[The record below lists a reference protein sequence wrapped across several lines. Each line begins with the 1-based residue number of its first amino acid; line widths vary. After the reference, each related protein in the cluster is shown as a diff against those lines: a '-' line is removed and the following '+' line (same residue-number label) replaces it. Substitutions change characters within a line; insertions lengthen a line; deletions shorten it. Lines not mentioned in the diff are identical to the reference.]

1 VREAKAWFRMANVLS
16 TGHLAWAGLLTILV
30 TLVAILSGRISALT
44 ALIVVPILA
53 GLGTGFG
60 PELSTMITDGVK
72 QIAPVIGMFVFA
84 ILYFGIITDT
94 GFLKPMVD
102 GIVKLV
108 DSDPRRVV
116 LGSTLIALVSHLG
129 GSGAVSFLI
138 TVTAMLPL
146 YDRLA
151 IDRRVLAC
159 SAAMGAGV
167 NILPWSGVTLR
178 ASAALDIPPMD
189 IFRALILPEL
199 AGIAFAL
206 GVSWWLGARV
216 MAGKLVRP
224 EGQVE
229 AQSARPASVVTGEGT
244 GPGRFWI
251 NLALTL
257 AILATLVTG
266 LTTPM
271 IALMVGTVLLL
282 LINYPNVKEQR
293 RRITAHAGEAVT
305 MACLLFA
312 AGVFSGIMSGT
323 GMIPALAEAGT
334 ERLPESL
341 GSHLAF
347 IIALI
352 SMPLSLLID
361 ASSFYFGV
369 LPVLAEMGVNFGLE
383 KVQIAQAALL
393 GQMTTG
399 FPVSPLTP
407 SPFLLIGLLGLDLGS
422 HQRFA
427 FGWLFACTLVM
438 TAVAVLLGVFPI

>member
-1 VREAKAWFRMANVLS
+1 MASVLS
-16 TGHLAWAGLLTILV
+16 TDQLAWAGLVTILV
-30 TLVAILSGRISALT
+30 TLIAILSGRVSALT
-44 ALIVVPILA
+44 ALILVPVVA
-53 GLGTGFG
+53 SVSVGFG
-60 PELSTMITDGVK
+60 SEISSMITDGVQ

-94 GFLKPMVD
+94 GFLNPIVD
-102 GIVKLV
+102 GIVKMV

-116 LGSTLIALVSHLG
+116 FGSTLIALASHLG

-189 IFRALILPEL
+189 IFRPLILPEL
-199 AGIAFAL
+199 AGIVFAL

-216 MAGKLVRP
+216 MAGKLVQP

-229 AQSARPASVVTGEGT
+229 AQRSRPASVASDERVN
-244 GPGRFWI
+244 PIYFWL

-257 AILATLVTG
+257 AILGVLITG
-266 LTTPM
+266 VTTPM
-271 IALMVGTVLLL
+271 IAFMIGTVVLL
-282 LINYPNVKEQR
+282 LINYPDVKEQR
-293 RRITAHAGEAVT
+293 RRINAHAGEAVT
-305 MACLLFA
+305 MASLLFA

-323 GMIPALAEAGT
+323 GMISALAEAGT
-334 ERLPESL
+334 ALLPDSL

-347 IIALI
+347 IIALV
-352 SMPLSLLID
+352 SMPLSLLVD

-369 LPVLAEMGVNFGLE
+369 LPVLAEMGANFGLE

-407 SPFLLIGLLGLDLGS
+407 APFLLIGLLGLDLGS

>member
-1 VREAKAWFRMANVLS
+1 MAGVLS
-16 TGHLAWAGLLTILV
+16 TDQLAWAGLVTILV
-30 TLVAILSGRISALT
+30 TLIAILSGRVSALT
-44 ALIVVPILA
+44 ALILVPVVA
-53 GLGTGFG
+53 SVSVGFG
-60 PELSTMITDGVK
+60 SEISSMITDGVQ

-94 GFLKPMVD
+94 GFLNPIVD
-102 GIVKLV
+102 GIVKMV

-116 LGSTLIALVSHLG
+116 FGSTLIALASHLG

-189 IFRALILPEL
+189 IFRPLILPEL
-199 AGIAFAL
+199 AGIVFAL

-216 MAGKLVRP
+216 MAGKLVQP

-229 AQSARPASVVTGEGT
+229 AQRSRPASVASDERVN
-244 GPGRFWI
+244 PIYFWL

-257 AILATLVTG
+257 AILGVLITG
-266 LTTPM
+266 VTTPM
-271 IALMVGTVLLL
+271 IAFMIGTVVLL
-282 LINYPNVKEQR
+282 LINYPDVKEQR
-293 RRITAHAGEAVT
+293 RRINAHAGEAVT
-305 MACLLFA
+305 MASLLFA

-323 GMIPALAEAGT
+323 GMISALAEAGT
-334 ERLPESL
+334 ALLPDSL

-347 IIALI
+347 IIALV
-352 SMPLSLLID
+352 SMPLSLLVD

-369 LPVLAEMGVNFGLE
+369 LPVLAEMGANFGLE

-407 SPFLLIGLLGLDLGS
+407 APFLLIGLLGLDLGS

>member
-1 VREAKAWFRMANVLS
+1 MASVLS
-16 TGHLAWAGLLTILV
+16 TDQLAWAGLVTILV
-30 TLVAILSGRISALT
+30 TLIAILSGRVSALT
-44 ALIVVPILA
+44 ALILVPVVA
-53 GLGTGFG
+53 SVSVGFG
-60 PELSTMITDGVK
+60 SEISSMITDGVQ

-94 GFLKPMVD
+94 GFLNPIVD
-102 GIVKLV
+102 GIVKMV

-116 LGSTLIALVSHLG
+116 FGSTLIALASHLG

-189 IFRALILPEL
+189 IFRPLILPEL

-216 MAGKLVRP
+216 MAGKLVQP

-229 AQSARPASVVTGEGT
+229 AQRSRSASVASDERVN
-244 GPGRFWI
+244 PNYFWL

-257 AILATLVTG
+257 AILGVLITG
-266 LTTPM
+266 VTTPM
-271 IALMVGTVLLL
+271 IAFMIGTVVLL
-282 LINYPNVKEQR
+282 LINYPDVKEQR
-293 RRITAHAGEAVT
+293 RRINAHAGEAVT
-305 MACLLFA
+305 MASLLFA

-323 GMIPALAEAGT
+323 GMISALAEAGT
-334 ERLPESL
+334 ALLPESL
-341 GSHLAF
+341 GGHLAF

-352 SMPLSLLID
+352 SMPLSLLVD

-369 LPVLAEMGVNFGLE
+369 LPVLAEMGTNFGLE

-407 SPFLLIGLLGLDLGS
+407 APFLLIGLLGLDLGS

>member
-1 VREAKAWFRMANVLS
+1 MAGVIS
-16 TGHLAWAGLLTILV
+16 TDQLAWAGLVTILV
-30 TLVAILSGRISALT
+30 TLIAILSGRVSALT
-44 ALIVVPILA
+44 ALILVPVVA
-53 GLGTGFG
+53 SVSVGFG
-60 PELSTMITDGVK
+60 SEISSMITDGVQ

-94 GFLKPMVD
+94 GFLNPIVD
-102 GIVKLV
+102 GIVKMV

-116 LGSTLIALVSHLG
+116 FGSTLIALASHLG

-189 IFRALILPEL
+189 IFRPLILPEL
-199 AGIAFAL
+199 AGIVFAL

-216 MAGKLVRP
+216 MAGKLVQP

-229 AQSARPASVVTGEGT
+229 AQRSRPASVASDERVN
-244 GPGRFWI
+244 PIYFWL

-257 AILATLVTG
+257 AILGVLITG
-266 LTTPM
+266 VTTPM
-271 IALMVGTVLLL
+271 IAFMIGTVVLL
-282 LINYPNVKEQR
+282 LINYPDVKEQR
-293 RRITAHAGEAVT
+293 RRINAHAGEAVT
-305 MACLLFA
+305 MASLLFA

-323 GMIPALAEAGT
+323 GMISALAEAGT
-334 ERLPESL
+334 ALLPDSL

-347 IIALI
+347 IIALV
-352 SMPLSLLID
+352 SMPLSLLVD

-369 LPVLAEMGVNFGLE
+369 LPVLAEMGANFGLE

-407 SPFLLIGLLGLDLGS
+407 APFLLIGLLGLDLGS

>member
-1 VREAKAWFRMANVLS
+1 MASVLG
-16 TGHLAWAGLLTILV
+16 TDQLAWAGLVTILV
-30 TLVAILSGRISALT
+30 TLIAILSGRVSALT
-44 ALIVVPILA
+44 ALILVPVVA
-53 GLGTGFG
+53 SVSVGFG
-60 PELSTMITDGVK
+60 SEISSMITDGVQ

-94 GFLKPMVD
+94 GFLNPIVD
-102 GIVKLV
+102 GIVKMV

-116 LGSTLIALVSHLG
+116 FGSTLIALASHLG

-189 IFRALILPEL
+189 IFRPLILPEL
-199 AGIAFAL
+199 AGIVFAL

-216 MAGKLVRP
+216 MAGKLVQP

-229 AQSARPASVVTGEGT
+229 AQRSRSASVASDERVN
-244 GPGRFWI
+244 PNYFWL

-257 AILATLVTG
+257 AILGVLITG
-266 LTTPM
+266 VTTPM
-271 IALMVGTVLLL
+271 IAFMIGTVVLL
-282 LINYPNVKEQR
+282 LINYPDVKEQR
-293 RRITAHAGEAVT
+293 RRINAHAGEAVT
-305 MACLLFA
+305 MASLLFA

-323 GMIPALAEAGT
+323 GMISALAEAGT
-334 ERLPESL
+334 ALLPDSL

-347 IIALI
+347 IIALV
-352 SMPLSLLID
+352 SMPLSLLVD

-369 LPVLAEMGVNFGLE
+369 LPVLAEMGANFGLE

-407 SPFLLIGLLGLDLGS
+407 APFLLIGLLGLDLGS

>member
-1 VREAKAWFRMANVLS
+1 MPAELN
-16 TGHLAWAGLLTILV
+16 TDQLAWTGLITILV
-30 TLVAILSGRISALT
+30 TLAAILSGRVSALT
-44 ALIVVPILA
+44 ALILVPVLA
-53 GLGTGFG
+53 GLSIGIGT
-60 PELSTMITDGVK
+60 ELTGMITDGVR
-72 QIAPVIGMFVFA
+72 QIAPVTGMFVFA
-84 ILYFGIITDT
+84 ILYFGIIADT
-94 GFLKPMVD
+94 GFLRPIVD
-102 GIVKLV
+102 GIVRMV
-108 DSDPRRVV
+108 DNDPRRVV

-146 YDRLA
+146 YDRLE

-199 AGIAFAL
+199 AGIVFVL
-206 GVSWWLGARV
+206 GVSWWLGTRV
-216 MAGKLVRP
+216 ATGRLTRP
-224 EGQVE
+224 EGQTE
-229 AQSARPASVVTGEGT
+229 ALASHPASRLPTE
-244 GPGRFWI
+244 PIRPLLFWL

-257 AILATLVTG
+257 VIFGALMAGLAG
-266 LTTPM
+266 PM
-271 IALMVGTVLLL
+271 IIFMIGTVLLL
-282 LINYPNVKEQR
+282 LLNYPNIKEQR
-293 RRITAHAGEAVT
+293 RRINAHAGEALI
-305 MACLLFA
+305 MASLLFA
-312 AGVFSGIMSGT
+312 AGVFSGIMTGT
-323 GMIPALAEAGT
+323 GMITAMAEAGT
-334 ERLPESL
+334 RLLPESM
-341 GSHLAF
+341 GAHLAF

-352 SMPLSLLID
+352 SMPLSLLVD

-438 TAVAVLLGVFPI
+438 TAAAVLLGVFPI

>member
-1 VREAKAWFRMANVLS
+1 
-16 TGHLAWAGLLTILV
+16 
-30 TLVAILSGRISALT
+30 
-44 ALIVVPILA
+44 
-53 GLGTGFG
+53 
-60 PELSTMITDGVK
+60 
-72 QIAPVIGMFVFA
+72 VF
-84 ILYFGIITDT
+84 
-94 GFLKPMVD
+94 
-102 GIVKLV
+102 
-108 DSDPRRVV
+108 
-116 LGSTLIALVSHLG
+116 GSTLIALASHLG

-189 IFRALILPEL
+189 IFRPLILPEL
-199 AGIAFAL
+199 AGIVFAL

-216 MAGKLVRP
+216 MAGKLVQP

-229 AQSARPASVVTGEGT
+229 AQRSRSASVASDERVN
-244 GPGRFWI
+244 PNYFWL

-257 AILATLVTG
+257 AILGVLITG
-266 LTTPM
+266 VTTPM
-271 IALMVGTVLLL
+271 IAFMIGTVVLL
-282 LINYPNVKEQR
+282 LINYPDVKEQR
-293 RRITAHAGEAVT
+293 RRINAHAGEAVT
-305 MACLLFA
+305 MASLLFA

-323 GMIPALAEAGT
+323 GMISALAEAGT
-334 ERLPESL
+334 ALLPDSL

-347 IIALI
+347 IIALV
-352 SMPLSLLID
+352 SMPLSLLVD

-369 LPVLAEMGVNFGLE
+369 LPVLAEMGANFGLE

-407 SPFLLIGLLGLDLGS
+407 APFLLIGLLGLDLGS

>member
-1 VREAKAWFRMANVLS
+1 MAGVIS
-16 TGHLAWAGLLTILV
+16 TDQLAWAGLVTILV
-30 TLVAILSGRISALT
+30 TLIAILSGRVSALT
-44 ALIVVPILA
+44 ALILVPVVA
-53 GLGTGFG
+53 SVSVGFG
-60 PELSTMITDGVK
+60 SEISSMITDGVQ

-94 GFLKPMVD
+94 GFLNPIVD
-102 GIVKLV
+102 GIVKMV

-116 LGSTLIALVSHLG
+116 FGSTLIALASHLG

-189 IFRALILPEL
+189 IFRPLILPEL
-199 AGIAFAL
+199 AGIVFAL

-216 MAGKLVRP
+216 MAGKLVQP

-229 AQSARPASVVTGEGT
+229 AQRSRPASVASDERVN
-244 GPGRFWI
+244 PIYFWL

-257 AILATLVTG
+257 AILGVLITG
-266 LTTPM
+266 VTTPM
-271 IALMVGTVLLL
+271 IAFMIGTVVLL
-282 LINYPNVKEQR
+282 LINYPDVKEQR
-293 RRITAHAGEAVT
+293 RRINAHAGEAVT
-305 MACLLFA
+305 MASLLFA

-323 GMIPALAEAGT
+323 GMISALAEAGT
-334 ERLPESL
+334 ALLPESL
-341 GSHLAF
+341 GGHLAF

-352 SMPLSLLID
+352 SMPLSLLVD

-369 LPVLAEMGVNFGLE
+369 LPVLAEMGANFGLE

-407 SPFLLIGLLGLDLGS
+407 APFLLIGLLGLDLGS